1 MSHKEHKAQE
11 AMEKYMTPVPSYL
24 ANLVEYL
31 NTSRSSLPEWELALV
46 DQLKDSVQHRIK
58 EHFEQAAMTRQKFVS
73 MTPDLWQDY
82 TNGLFNLTEKPR
94 KVLGYLPKPEL
105 DRLDSLVR
113 EPLTANIEQR
123 RTQIVE
129 WLEKMRASDADR
141 AEYAGTLARTD
152 FYFADLEQH
161 QKDLERVSALG
172 AKKVVVIA
180 ELENREEFLEEI
192 EEFEKKASGD
202 PDRYKK
208 ANSLALAE
216 ENKFRAYATKKLA
229 ELDAKAVRLCKQFET
244 ETGRAFEIDGTS
256 YLEMIK
262 EQNVGR
268 ASTPG
273 LSLSKLRSPSKKDE
287 DSKIIR
293 HKKAQS

>member
-1 MSHKEHKAQE
+1 MISQKIPLTIYDLKD
-11 AMEKYMTPVPSYL
+11 KIFPSL
-24 ANLVEYL
+24 KVLLLKMMVF
-31 NTSRSSLPEWELALV
+31 LALV
-46 DQLKDSVQHRIK
+46 SFPFGL
-58 EHFEQAAMTRQKFVS
+58 AM
-73 MTPDLWQDY
+73 
-82 TNGLFNLTEKPR
+82 
-94 KVLGYLPKPEL
+94 L
-105 DRLDSLVR
+105 D
-113 EPLTANIEQR
+113 I
-123 RTQIVE
+123 
-129 WLEKMRASDADR
+129 
-141 AEYAGTLARTD
+141 G
-152 FYFADLEQH
+152 
-161 QKDLERVSALG
+161 
-172 AKKVVVIA
+172 VVVIA